1 MHTTTNTTTTDD
13 GRIGL
18 VGRYLDTRN
27 FECSGTVHERDR
39 RVARR
44 ASGTLHDKGSSIVAL
59 SKWEFIVANHTLE

>member
-1 MHTTTNTTTTDD
+1 MHTTNTNTTDE

-18 VGRYLDTRN
+18 VGTYLDTRN
-27 FECSGTVHERDR
+27 FESRGTVHERDR

-44 ASGTLHDKGSSIVAL
+44 ASGALHNKGYIVAL